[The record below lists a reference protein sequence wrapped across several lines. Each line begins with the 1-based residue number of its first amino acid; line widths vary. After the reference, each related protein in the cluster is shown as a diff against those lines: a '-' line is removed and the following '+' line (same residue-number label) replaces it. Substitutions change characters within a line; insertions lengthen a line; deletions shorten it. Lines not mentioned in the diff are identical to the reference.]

1 MYIYISSSMEEAL
14 EIGCMF
20 KGKQVKRYQIK
31 SKRNIRVWK
40 LVQGDARV
48 EERKNKKRN
57 LRYV

>member
-1 MYIYISSSMEEAL
+1 MEEAL